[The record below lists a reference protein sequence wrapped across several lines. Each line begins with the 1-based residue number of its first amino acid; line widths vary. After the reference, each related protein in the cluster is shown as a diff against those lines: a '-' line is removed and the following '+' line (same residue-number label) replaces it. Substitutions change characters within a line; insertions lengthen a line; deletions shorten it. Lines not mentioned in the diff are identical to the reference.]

1 MVIGVSTMPQ
11 SARPQRLT
19 ILGATGS
26 IGLNTLKVIA
36 AHPERFELFAISANT
51 NVTRMADLCMRYQP
65 RYAVMHCDRAA
76 LQLQQ
81 QLPSDSTVE
90 VLTGA
95 QALVDIASDDQVDC
109 VMAAIVGAAGLMPTM
124 AAVKAG
130 KRVLLANKE
139 ALVMSGQLFI
149 DAVADSGAQLLPID
163 SEHNAI
169 FQCLPQSVQQQLGR
183 ADLAAAGVQHILLTG
198 SGGPFRQL
206 PLTELAQQTPA
217 AACAHPNWSMGRKIS
232 VDSATMLNKG
242 LEYIEAR
249 WLFNC
254 QRSQLQV
261 LLHPQSVVHSMVQF
275 VDGSVLAQLGQ
286 ADMCTPIAYGL
297 SYPERIDAG
306 VAALDFTQLG
316 QLNFSAVDSVRYP
329 CLQLA
334 IDACWQ
340 GQWATTSLNAA
351 NEVAVAAFLAGQLRF
366 TDIYSVCAEVLA
378 AISPTTLN
386 SLAAIM
392 SLDEE
397 TRRVAQQHVARY
409 ALC

>member
-1 MVIGVSTMPQ
+1 MVASVIVEPLVV
-11 SARPQRLT
+11 PQRVT
-19 ILGATGS
+19 VLGATGS
-26 IGLNTLKVIA
+26 IGLNTLKVMA
-36 AHPERFELFAISANT
+36 AHPERFQLYAISANT
-51 NVTRMADLCMRYQP
+51 NVGLMHELCLRYQP
-65 RYAVMHCDRAA
+65 RYAVMQCELAA
-76 LQLQQ
+76 QQLQQ
-81 QLPSDSTVE
+81 LLGKGSGIL
-90 VLTGA
+90 VLSGA
-95 QALVDIASDDQVDC
+95 QALVDISSASEVDC

-124 AAVKAG
+124 AAVHAG

-149 DAVADSGAQLLPID
+149 DAVAESGAQLLPID

-169 FQCLPQSVQQQLGR
+169 FQCLPAQVQQQLGR
-183 ADLAAAGVQHILLTG
+183 ADLSAAGVEQILLTG

-206 PLTELAQQTPA
+206 PLAELAQQTPA
-217 AACAHPNWSMGRKIS
+217 AACAHPNWSMGQKIS

-254 QRSQLQV
+254 QPAQLKV

-275 VDGSVLAQLGQ
+275 NDGSVVAQLGQ
-286 ADMCTPIAYGL
+286 PDMRTPIAYGL
-297 SYPERIDAG
+297 SYPQRINAG
-306 VAALDFTQLG
+306 VAPLDFTQLSA
-316 QLNFSAVDSVRYP
+316 LTFSAVDQQRYP

-340 GQWATTSLNAA
+340 GQWATTGLNAA
-351 NEVAVAAFLAGQLRF
+351 NEVAVAAFLAGQIKF
-366 TDIYSVCAEVLA
+366 TDIHSVCAEVLT

-386 SLAAIM
+386 SLAAIV

-397 TRRVAQQHVARY
+397 TRRLAQQQVARY
-409 ALC
+409 QLC

>member
-1 MVIGVSTMPQ
+1 MITAAQNRMPL
-11 SARPQRLT
+11 RVT

-26 IGLNTLKVIA
+26 IGLNTLSVMA

-51 NVTRMADLCMRYQP
+51 NVSAMLELCQRYQP
-65 RYAVMHCDRAA
+65 RYAVMQCEQAA
-76 LQLQQ
+76 WQLAQ
-81 QLPSDSTVE
+81 QLSGHSSVE
-90 VLTGA
+90 VLSGA
-95 QALVDIASDDQVDC
+95 QALADIASASEVDC

-149 DAVADSGAQLLPID
+149 DAVAESGAQLLPID

-169 FQCLPQSVQQQLGR
+169 FQCLPQAVQQHLGR
-183 ADLAAAGVQHILLTG
+183 ANLAAAGVQQILLTG
-198 SGGPFRQL
+198 SGGPFREL
-206 PLTELAQQTPA
+206 PLIELAGQTPA
-217 AACAHPNWSMGRKIS
+217 AACAHPNWSMGQKIS

-254 QRSQLQV
+254 QQAQLQV

-275 VDGSVLAQLGQ
+275 ADGSVMAQLGQ
-286 ADMCTPIAYGL
+286 PDMRTPIAYGL

-316 QLNFSAVDSVRYP
+316 QLTFSAVDGARYP

-351 NEVAVAAFLAGQLRF
+351 NEVAVAAFLAGQLKF
-366 TDIYSVCAEVLA
+366 TDIHSVCAEVLA
-378 AISPTTLN
+378 AISPAALN
-386 SLAAIM
+386 SLAAIV

-397 TRRVAQQHVARY
+397 TRRLAQQHVARY
-409 ALC
+409 AIC

>member
-1 MVIGVSTMPQ
+1 MIVVDQP
-11 SARPQRLT
+11 AVPQRVT

-26 IGLNTLKVIA
+26 IGLNTLKVMA
-36 AHPERFELFAISANT
+36 EHPERFELYAITANT
-51 NVTRMADLCMRYQP
+51 NVADMLQLCQRYQP
-65 RYAVMHCDRAA
+65 RYAVMQCAQSA
-76 LQLQQ
+76 QQLTQ
-81 QLPSDSTVE
+81 QLPSRSTVQ
-90 VLTGA
+90 VLSGA
-95 QALVDIASDDQVDC
+95 QALADVAQAAEVDC

-149 DAVADSGAQLLPID
+149 DAVAKSGAQLLPID

-169 FQCLPQSVQQQLGR
+169 FQCLPQSVQHHLGR

-198 SGGPFRQL
+198 SGGPFRDL
-206 PLTELAQQTPA
+206 PLADLAKQTPA
-217 AACAHPNWSMGRKIS
+217 AACAHPNWSMGQKIS

-254 QRSQLQV
+254 QQQHLQV

-275 VDGSVLAQLGQ
+275 VDGSVVAQLGQ
-286 ADMCTPIAYGL
+286 PDMRTPIAYGL
-297 SYPERIDAG
+297 SYPQRIAAG
-306 VAALDFTQLG
+306 VPALDFAQLG
-316 QLNFSAVDSVRYP
+316 ALSFSAVDSARYP

-351 NEVAVAAFLAGQLRF
+351 NEVAVAAFLAGRLKF
-366 TDIYSVCAEVLA
+366 TDIHSVCADVLA
-378 AISPTTLN
+378 AISPTSLN
-386 SLAAIM
+386 SLAAIV

-397 TRRVAQQHVARY
+397 TRRLAQQHVARY
-409 ALC
+409 AIC